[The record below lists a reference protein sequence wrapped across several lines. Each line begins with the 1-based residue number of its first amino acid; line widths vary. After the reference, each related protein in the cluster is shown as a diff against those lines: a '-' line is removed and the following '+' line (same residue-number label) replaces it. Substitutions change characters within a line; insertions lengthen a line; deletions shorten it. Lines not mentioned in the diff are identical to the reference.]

1 MAAGMSCGVVE
12 HGVLERAEHPRF
24 ADRTSPFFQ
33 RFPEQH
39 GELMDSLLIKGGVP
53 LHGEVTVSGAK
64 NAVLPIMAATLLTS
78 EPCVIRRVPDLSDVQ
93 FMGRILSSL
102 GAKVSIEG
110 GCVTVRTKQ
119 LKPVG
124 NYELIRKMRGSIC
137 ILGPLLA
144 RQRHAQVSHPGG
156 CVIGPRPIDLH
167 LKGMRALGAE
177 VVIESGYVL
186 ARAQKL
192 VGADVFLG
200 GRNGPTVLGTAN
212 VMMAAA
218 LADGVTTIQ
227 SAACEPE
234 VIDLASFLVKMGAQ
248 ISGAGSPTITISG
261 VKELH
266 GAEHSVI
273 PDRIEAAT
281 LAIAAAATNGQIT
294 LRDVRPDHLHA
305 IIDKLTD
312 AGVEVKKN
320 GTGMTVRRT
329 NGLKPVDIATQPY
342 AGFPTDVQAQMM
354 ALMTVT
360 PGLSIITERIF
371 ESRFMHVSELARLG
385 ADISIEGPSAI
396 VKGVHRLSGAPIM
409 ASDLRAS
416 AALVIAGLAAHGT
429 TYVNRIY
436 HLDRGYEK
444 IDSKLRNLG
453 ARVKRVQQG

>member
-1 MAAGMSCGVVE
+1 
-12 HGVLERAEHPRF
+12 
-24 ADRTSPFFQ
+24 
-33 RFPEQH
+33 
-39 GELMDSLLIKGGVP
+39 MDSLLIKGGVP

-78 EPCVIRRVPDLSDVQ
+78 EPCVIHRVPNLSDVQ

-102 GAKVSIEG
+102 GAKVTIEDH
-110 GCVTVRTKQ
+110 TVSVRAKH

-137 ILGPLLA
+137 ILGPLLG
-144 RQRHAQVSHPGG
+144 RQRHAQVSYPGG

-167 LKGMRALGAE
+167 IKGIRGLGAE
-177 VVIESGYVL
+177 VTVDSGYVV
-186 ARAQKL
+186 ARAEKL
-192 VGADVFLG
+192 AGNDIFLG

-212 VMMAAA
+212 VMMAAV

-234 VIDLASFLVKMGAQ
+234 IIDLASFLTKMGAQ
-248 ISGAGSPTITISG
+248 IAGAGSPTITVTG
-261 VKELH
+261 VKQLN
-266 GAEHSVI
+266 GAEHEVI

-281 LAIAAAATNGQIT
+281 LAIAAAATNGEVTI
-294 LRDVRPDHLHA
+294 RGARPDHLHA
-305 IIDKLTD
+305 VLDKLND
-312 AGVEVKKN
+312 AGVDIRKN
-320 GTGMTVRRT
+320 ATGLVVRRN
-329 NGLKPVDIATQPY
+329 NGLRPVDVATQPY

-354 ALMTVT
+354 ALMTIT

-385 ADISIEGPSAI
+385 ADISIEGPNAI
-396 VKGVHRLSGAPIM
+396 VKGVHRLSGAPVM

-416 AALVIAGLAAHGT
+416 AALVIAGMAAHGT

-453 ARVKRVQQG
+453 ARIKRVQQG